1 MNNMRNTVILKN
13 LPSNLIEE
21 AFVVLKKNQ
30 KIKKLEYVDNKN
42 DNFCLDKS
50 SNDDFDS
57 DEFVIKEAELLILN
71 YIDKLEKQDF
81 CGNRSNLDMAR
92 KYKNLKVFASI
103 LGVFLMVCFWYIF
116 KF

>member
-50 SNDDFDS
+50 SNKDS
-57 DEFVIKEAELLILN
+57 DNEEFIIKEAELLISN
-71 YIDKLEKQDF
+71 YIDKIEKQDF
-81 CGNRSNLDMAR
+81 CGNRSNSEIAR

-103 LGVFLMVCFWYIF
+103 LGGVLVACFWYII